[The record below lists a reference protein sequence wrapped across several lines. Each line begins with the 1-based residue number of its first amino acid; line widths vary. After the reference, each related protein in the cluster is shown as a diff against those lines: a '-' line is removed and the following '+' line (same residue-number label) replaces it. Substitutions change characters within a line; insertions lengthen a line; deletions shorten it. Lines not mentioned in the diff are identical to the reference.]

1 MIKKIFLI
9 ALCTVTH
16 FIFAQHPQVT
26 IEGSEVRKITSKIV
40 SGQEYDLQIVL
51 PGGYNKSDK
60 KYPVVYV
67 MDAQWDLP
75 LVSAIS
81 GQQYYDGFIPEI
93 IIVGITWGGTK
104 PNPGVLRARDYT
116 PSNDG
121 SGAQTGGADKF
132 LDFIKMEVFPFMD
145 ANYRTDNSN
154 KTLMGCSLGGLFTM
168 YSLFTHPSMFNNYI
182 AASPA
187 FGWDKEILYSYE
199 KIYSENKSAPPAKLF
214 MTIGEVERSVSN
226 FEMLTSHMQNRQ
238 YSSLQ
243 FRAKILENTGHSG
256 TKSETYTRGLQ
267 YVFEKPNLKI
277 SEDLLKK
284 YTGTYQSKKGNKIEL
299 KPDNYQLAL
308 HAQNSTIILR
318 ASSDTS
324 FYSKSELI
332 NIEFDAKN
340 PGNLIINRYGNS
352 EVFTKI

>member
-1 MIKKIFLI
+1 MRKSILIFFFLL
-9 ALCTVTH
+9 AQLT
-16 FIFAQHPQVT
+16 FSQHPRVT
-26 IEGSEVRKITSKIV
+26 IEGSEIRKITSKIV
-40 SGQEYDLQIVL
+40 AGQEYDLQIVL
-51 PGGYNKSDK
+51 PAGYTNSDK

-67 MDAQWDLP
+67 MDSQWDLP
-75 LVSAIS
+75 LVSSIS
-81 GQQYYDGFIPEI
+81 GQQYYDGFIPKI

-116 PSNDG
+116 PSKNG
-121 SGAQTGGADKF
+121 SGVETGGADKF

-145 ANYRTDNSN
+145 ANYRVDNTN

-168 YSLFTHPSMFNNYI
+168 YSLFTHPEMFNNYI

-199 KIYSENKSAPPAKLF
+199 KMYSENKNTPTAKLF
-214 MTIGEVERSVSN
+214 MTIGEVERGVSN
-226 FEMLTSHMQNRQ
+226 FEVLTSHMQNRH
-238 YSSLQ
+238 YNSLQ

-267 YVFEKPNLKI
+267 YAFEKPNLKI
-277 SEDLLKK
+277 PEELLKK

-299 KPDNYQLAL
+299 KAENSHLVL
-308 HAQNSTIILR
+308 HFQNSNVILR
-318 ASSDTS
+318 ASGNTS
-324 FYSKSELI
+324 FYSKSELTD
-332 NIEFDAKN
+332 IEFDVKT
-340 PGNLIINRYGNS
+340 PGSLIINTYENS